1 MRMIRPAWKDWYVR
15 LLIDARIGWPHGIGR
30 VINNTVPLIA
40 LAHPDWQI
48 NALVGPEDLDVAR
61 AAFAV
66 APNVTVV
73 QCDINGFSMAEQT
86 RLERHAAG
94 HDLTWFTNYWVPLRW
109 RTPFVAT
116 VHDMLHLMPELLP
129 ASRVKRLLSQWTFA
143 KVRRDARAIIFVSRF
158 TQQEFTRMVG
168 APSHGVAIPL
178 GGDHL
183 DYPPLQRLRHRT
195 RRLIVVAQAKKH
207 KNFALLLDAWQRA
220 RIADHWRLTI
230 VTPDDAML
238 RSSIDLDALAGAGA
252 GGAQRAGRVE
262 VRRGITNAELS
273 ALYGDSAILLMPS
286 RYEGFGLPLLEGM
299 RAGAL
304 CVSSSAGAMVEVAQ
318 GAFVSFVNATDG
330 VGWTA
335 AIEGACRMVDDAQ
348 LDLDA
353 LVAHNATHA
362 AGFRWRDTAQAIAAT
377 LQAAVGGTIVTGTR
391 PDGAMS

>member
-1 MRMIRPAWKDWYVR
+1 MR

-30 VINNTVPLIA
+30 VISNTVPLIA
-40 LAHPDWQI
+40 LAHPDWRI
-48 NALVGPEDLDVAR
+48 DALVGPEDLDIAR
-61 AAFAV
+61 AAFAA

-73 QCDINGFSMAEQT
+73 PCDIDGFSMAEQT
-86 RLERHAAG
+86 RLECHAAG

-129 ASRVKRLLSQWTFA
+129 GSRVKRLLSQRTFA
-143 KVRRDARAIIFVSRF
+143 KVRRDARAVIFVSRF

-168 APSHGVAIPL
+168 PPAHGVAIPL

-183 DYPPLQRLRHRT
+183 DYPPLRRLIDRT

-207 KNFALLLDAWQRA
+207 KNFALLLESWQRA

-238 RSSIDLDALAGAGA
+238 RSSIDLNALAEA
-252 GGAQRAGRVE
+252 GGAQRVGRVE

-335 AIEGACRMVDDAQ
+335 AIEGACRLVDNAQ
-348 LDLDA
+348 IDLDA
-353 LVAHNATHA
+353 LVAHNAAHA

-377 LQAAVGGTIVTGTR
+377 LQAAAGGTIAAETR
-391 PDGAMS
+391 PDGATS

>member
-1 MRMIRPAWKDWYVR
+1 MR

-30 VINNTVPLIA
+30 VISNTVPLIA

-48 NALVGPEDLDVAR
+48 DALVGPDDLDIAR
-61 AAFAV
+61 AAFAI

-73 QCDINGFSMAEQT
+73 SCEIHGFSMAEQT

-129 ASRVKRLLSQWTFA
+129 ASRVKRLLSQRTFA
-143 KVRRDARAIIFVSRF
+143 KVRRDARTVIFVSRF

-168 APSHGVAIPL
+168 APAHGVAIPL

-183 DYPPLQRLRHRT
+183 DYPPPRRLGDRT
-195 RRLIVVAQAKKH
+195 RRLIVVAQPKKH
-207 KNFALLLDAWQRA
+207 KNFALLLQAWQRA
-220 RIADHWRLTI
+220 QIADHWRLTI

-238 RSSIDLDALAGAGA
+238 RSSIDLDALAGAG
-252 GGAQRAGRVE
+252 GARQAGRIE
-262 VRRGITNAELS
+262 VRRGIDNAELS

-304 CVSSSAGAMVEVAQ
+304 CVSSNAGAMVEVAQ

-330 VGWTA
+330 TGWTA
-335 AIEGACRMVDDAQ
+335 AIERACRMIDDAQ
-348 LDLDA
+348 LDLDT
-353 LVAHNATHA
+353 LVAHNAAHA
-362 AGFRWRDTAQAIAAT
+362 AGFRWRDTARAIAAT
-377 LQAAVGGTIVTGTR
+377 LQAAAGGTVVAGTQ
-391 PDGAMS
+391 PDGAIS